1 MTITLHGTNG
11 ITTDG
16 ITLGSTAIASTG
28 AEINILDGVT
38 ATATELNLID
48 GVTSTTAELNILDGV
63 TSTTAELNILDGV
76 TSTTAELNI
85 LDGVTSTA
93 AELNILDGVTAT
105 AAEINLI
112 DGGTA
117 RGTTALADG
126 DGILINDAGT
136 MRMSTVQTVKTYM
149 TAGAGYWENL
159 AEVTLGG
166 SAVAQINITL
176 PSGYDVHKLDIVFP
190 RNASGNVTKDF
201 NLINAGGSA
210 QATQFTMQSLY
221 SDTGSAGIS
230 SGTAT
235 NSDANRL
242 TSHGGTGANDYS
254 FITMEI
260 KDANSSSLR
269 TKYFHQGSD
278 FGAGYLE
285 HPTIILGAGAQITAG
300 TIASLRFFNTGGHN
314 FIQ

>member
-63 TSTTAELNILDGV
+63 TSTA
-76 TSTTAELNI
+76 AELNI

-93 AELNILDGVTAT
+93 AELN
-105 AAEINLI
+105 LI

-117 RGTTALADG
+117 RGTTAVADG
-126 DGILINDAGT
+126 DGFLTNDGGT
-136 MRMSTVQTVKTYM
+136 MRMTSVDTLATYIG
-149 TAGAGYWENL
+149 TKLAGGYWENL

-190 RNASGNVTKDF
+190 RNASGNVTKEF
-201 NLINAGGSA
+201 YLMNAGGSA
-210 QATQFTMQSLY
+210 QNTQYTMQSLY
-221 SDTGSAGIS
+221 GGSGSAGVGT
-230 SGTAT
+230 GTAT
-235 NSDANRL
+235 NSVGNRL
-242 TSHGGTGANDYS
+242 TGHGGTGANDYS

-278 FGAGYLE
+278 FGAAYLAQ
-285 HPTIILGAGAQITAG
+285 PTVVLGGGMQITAG
-300 TIASLRFFNTGGHN
+300 TVASLRFFNTGGVN
-314 FIQ
+314 FIQESGCYYRLYGHNYS